1 MIDEINSAFGI
12 ATKIIFGKQLSE
24 YDKFDQWIGTRTP
37 KIETVKSSIGNGFVH
52 LPDYAF
58 FGKIPKGKAVS
69 FDLLSEVENE
79 KIELRDEDF
88 GDGTN
93 GKRALDAIR
102 TGLKKMH
109 FIPDYIEGRNINV
122 TKSILYMN
130 CINVHRS
137 VDVFTSRN
145 CSHVFSAIDSES
157 LFGAY
162 RIMSSKFSIHI
173 YNSGNLSGCFEMDLA
188 RNCSN
193 SMFCHNV
200 ENVHNSMFCF
210 NVKNRNWAIGNVEVG
225 RERFMEIKARVVSKM
240 IEELEKNGK
249 MERDIY
255 STI

>member
-12 ATKIIFGKQLSE
+12 TTKIIFSKSLSGFE
-24 YDKFDQWIGTRTP
+24 KYEEWIGTRTP
-37 KIETVKSSIGNGFVH
+37 KIETIKSSIGSSSVH

-69 FDLLSEVENE
+69 FDSLSEVENE
-79 KIELRDEDF
+79 KIDPAYTTLETMRD
-88 GDGTN
+88 
-93 GKRALDAIR
+93 
-102 TGLKKMH
+102 GLKKMH
-109 FIPDYIEGRNINV
+109 FVPDYIEGRNINV
-122 TKSILYMN
+122 SESILYMN
-130 CINVHRS
+130 CINVHHS

-210 NVKNRNWAIGNVEVG
+210 NVKNKNWAIGNVEIG
-225 RERFMEIKARVVSKM
+225 REKFMEIKGKIVGEMVG
-240 IEELEKNGK
+240 ELEKNGK
-249 MERDIY
+249 VERDIY
-255 STI
+255 NVI